1 MTKEELLLK
10 LADIEW
16 DDFECK
22 SCQNKMSEDVWSTV
36 SAFSNTSGGWIVFG
50 IRQEGKKFEIQ
61 GVNNGEKTESDF
73 LNTLRGEKFNMR
85 LSAKGMK
92 YNFDGKL
99 VLAFFVPSSIVKPIY
114 YGNPINT
121 FIRTGSG
128 DRRATETEIMAM
140 MRDQAFGSK
149 SEQIV
154 EGTSLLDLNKGSL
167 ETYRNQI
174 RNDNPSFP
182 YKNLSD
188 EQFCEKVGISKDGRL
203 TIGGI
208 LMLGQRDV
216 VQRHVNN
223 FWIDYLEIP
232 GKSLAEA
239 RVRYTYRMQ
248 EQDNIWESYQIILQR
263 LRNFVNAPYEAR
275 PDGIGAED
283 ESQLYA
289 LREGLTN
296 CCAHADY
303 FSPMHPTIRVFADRI
318 ELQNPGRFMF
328 PLSELRTKIHS
339 IPRNP
344 SIIKF
349 FRYAKL
355 GENAGYGI
363 DKMLAWEQLT
373 KGKVEFSSD
382 LVSSTITYWLGE
394 QAGEHVREQAMVQ
407 GMEQAGGQVS
417 GQALEQPMEQAM
429 EQVSGTAGGTG
440 RGIVSE
446 QAGEHA
452 SEQVMVQPMVQD
464 RGQVSDQVSDQASD
478 QASDQVSDQAGG
490 QVSGQVG
497 GQVNDQ
503 VQRLINSIRDRVF
516 SISELQ
522 KRLGIKSRRY
532 VREEMIVPAIEG
544 GYVLLAYPEKPNH
557 PSQRYYLSE
566 KGLKLVK

>member
-1 MTKEELLLK
+1 MTKEELLQK

-22 SCQNKMSEDVWSTV
+22 ASQNKLSEDVWSTV
-36 SAFSNTSGGWIVFG
+36 SAFSNTSGGWVVFG
-50 IRQEGKKFEIQ
+50 IKQEGKKFEIQ

-99 VLAFFVPSSIVKPIY
+99 VLAFFVPSSMIKPIY
-114 YGNPINT
+114 YNNPINT

-149 SEQIV
+149 SEQVV
-154 EGTSLLDLNKGSL
+154 EGTSINDLNKGSL

-182 YKNLSD
+182 YKNLPD
-188 EQFCEKVGISKDGRL
+188 EQFCDKVGISKDGQL

-216 VQRHVNN
+216 VQRHVSN

-232 GKSLAEA
+232 GKTLAEA

-263 LRNFVNAPYEAR
+263 LRNYVNAPYEAR

-303 FSPMHPTIRVFADRI
+303 FSPMHPTIRVFSDHI

-328 PLSELRTKIHS
+328 PLSELRTQIHS

-344 SIIKF
+344 NIIKF

-373 KGKVEFSSD
+373 NGKVEFTSD

-394 QAGEHVREQAMVQ
+394 HAGEQV
-407 GMEQAGGQVS
+407 GGYVS
-417 GQALEQPMEQAM
+417 GQAM
-429 EQVSGTAGGTG
+429 EQVSGT
-440 RGIVSE
+440 VSE

-452 SEQVMVQPMVQD
+452 SEQA
-464 RGQVSDQVSDQASD
+464 GEQASGID
-478 QASDQVSDQAGG
+478 SGIAGGTVSGHAREQVREQAREQAGG
-490 QVSGQVG
+490 IVSSQAGE
-497 GQVNDQ
+497 QVNEQ
-503 VQRLINSIRDRVF
+503 VQKLINVIRDNVLTMFDIQVRLK
-516 SISELQ
+516 IS
-522 KRLGIKSRRY
+522 SRSF
-532 VREEMIVPAIEG
+532 VQMKLLNPAIEG
-544 GYVLLAYPEKPNH
+544 GYVLRAYPDKPSH
-557 PSQRYYLSE
+557 PQQRYYLSE

>member
-1 MTKEELLLK
+1 MTKEELLQK
-10 LADIEW
+10 LTDIEW

-22 SCQNKMSEDVWSTV
+22 ASQNKLSEDVWSTV
-36 SAFSNTSGGWIVFG
+36 SSFSNTSGGWIVFG
-50 IRQEGKKFEIQ
+50 IKQIGKKFEIQ

-85 LSAKGMK
+85 LSARGMK

-140 MRDQAFGSK
+140 MRDQAFGCK
-149 SEQIV
+149 SELVV
-154 EGTSLLDLNKGSL
+154 EGTSLEDLNKSSL

-174 RNDNPSFP
+174 RNENPSFP

-188 EQFCEKVGISKDGRL
+188 DQFCEKVGISKEGKL

-216 VQRHVNN
+216 VQRHVSN

-232 GKSLAEA
+232 GKSLADA

-263 LRNFVNAPYEAR
+263 LRNFVDAPYQAR
-275 PDGIGAED
+275 PDGVGAED
-283 ESQLYA
+283 ESELYA

-328 PLSELRTKIHS
+328 PLSELRTQIHS

-363 DKMLAWEQLT
+363 DKMLVWEKLT
-373 KGKVEFSSD
+373 KGKVEFASD
-382 LVSSTITYWLGE
+382 LVSSTVTYWFGE
-394 QAGEHVREQAMVQ
+394 KSGEHVSEQD
-407 GMEQAGGQVS
+407 S
-417 GQALEQPMEQAM
+417 GI
-429 EQVSGTAGGTG
+429 AGGTVS
-440 RGIVSE
+440 GIAGGTVSE
-446 QAGEHA
+446 P
-452 SEQVMVQPMVQD
+452 VQL
-464 RGQVSDQVSDQASD
+464 
-478 QASDQVSDQAGG
+478 
-490 QVSGQVG
+490 
-497 GQVNDQ
+497 
-503 VQRLINSIRDRVF
+503 LINTLGERALG
-516 SISELQ
+516 ISELQ
-522 KRLGIKSRRY
+522 NRLKIKSRRY
-532 VREEMIVPAIEG
+532 IHESMLTPAIEG
-544 GYVLLAYPEKPNH
+544 GYVLRSYPDKPSH
-557 PSQRYYLSE
+557 PKQRYYLSE

>member
-1 MTKEELLLK
+1 MTKEELLQRLTE
-10 LADIEW
+10 IEW

-22 SCQNKMSEDVWSTV
+22 AAQNKLPENVWETV

-50 IRQEGKKFEIQ
+50 IKQQGTQFEIQ

-73 LNTLRGEKFNMR
+73 LNTLRGGQKFNMR
-85 LSAKGMK
+85 LSANGYK

-114 YGNPINT
+114 FGNPVNT

-128 DRRATETEIMAM
+128 DRRATETEVMAM

-149 SEQIV
+149 SEQVV
-154 EGTSLLDLNKGSL
+154 EGTSIADLNKGSL
-167 ETYRNQI
+167 ETYRNHI

-182 YKNLSD
+182 YKDLPD
-188 EQFCEKVGISKDGRL
+188 DQFCDKVGISKDGKL

-216 VQRHVNN
+216 VQRYVNN
-223 FWIDYLEIP
+223 FWIDYIEIP

-239 RVRYTYRMQ
+239 QVRYTYRMQ

-263 LRNFVNAPYEAR
+263 LRNFVDAPYKAR
-275 PDGIGAED
+275 PDGVGVED

-303 FSPMHPTIRVFADRI
+303 FSPMHPTIRVFSDRI

-328 PLSELRTKIHS
+328 PLSELRTQIHS

-344 SIIKF
+344 NIIKF

-363 DKMLAWEQLT
+363 DKMLIWENQT
-373 KGKVEFSSD
+373 KRKVEFASD
-382 LVSSTITYWLGE
+382 LVGSTITYWFGE
-394 QAGEHVREQAMVQ
+394 QVS
-407 GMEQAGGQVS
+407 GQVS
-417 GQALEQPMEQAM
+417 GQA
-429 EQVSGTAGGTG
+429 SG
-440 RGIVSE
+440 
-446 QAGEHA
+446 
-452 SEQVMVQPMVQD
+452 
-464 RGQVSDQVSDQASD
+464 
-478 QASDQVSDQAGG
+478 QAGG
-490 QVSGQVG
+490 QPSGQPSGQVLL
-497 GQVNDQ
+497 
-503 VQRLINSIRDRVF
+503 LINCIRDRAF
-516 SISELQ
+516 SIGELQ
-522 KRLGIKSRRY
+522 ERIGIKSRRY
-532 VREEMIVPAIEG
+532 VREEMVIPAIDG
-544 GYVLLAYPEKPNH
+544 GYVLRSYPDKPNH
-557 PSQRYYLSE
+557 PKQRYYLSE